1 MNNGS
6 NTQILENIPYEE
18 FIKRAND
25 IVHFGWNKEAIPF
38 TQTKKT
44 IIARFFDLIFN

>member
-25 IVHFGWNKEAIPF
+25 IVHFGWNKAIPLLR
-38 TQTKKT
+38 QKNNN
-44 IIARFFDLIFN
+44 ARFLT